1 MSYTMIA
8 TGEQWQTVWESLC
21 DGLRIF
27 MRKNGF
33 SEVVLGLSGGMDSSL
48 VAALATAAL
57 GERNVHGILMPSP
70 WSSVGSIEDAL
81 LLAKKLGISTQ
92 TVSIAPLMEA
102 FEKSLA
108 LCFKGKEKD
117 VTEENLQSRIRG
129 VLLMALSNKF
139 GWMLLAT
146 GNKSELAMG
155 YCTLYGDLCGA
166 LAPIADL
173 YKTEVYELAYWY
185 NRWKGEEIIP
195 QTVFDKAPSAE
206 LRPGQTDQDS
216 LPPYEVLDTILHAL
230 IEEERYAEKLSLSGI
245 EDKEIQQVKYLLQKS
260 AFKRR
265 MAPPVL
271 PVGKSAFG
279 IQVHL

>member
-1 MSYTMIA
+1 
-8 TGEQWQTVWESLC
+8 
-21 DGLRIF
+21 
-27 MRKNGF
+27 
-33 SEVVLGLSGGMDSSL
+33 
-48 VAALATAAL
+48 
-57 GERNVHGILMPSP
+57 
-70 WSSVGSIEDAL
+70 
-81 LLAKKLGISTQ
+81 
-92 TVSIAPLMEA
+92 
-102 FEKSLA
+102 
-108 LCFKGKEKD
+108 
-117 VTEENLQSRIRG
+117 
-129 VLLMALSNKF
+129 MALSNKF
-139 GWMLLAT
+139 GWMLVTT

-185 NRWKGEEIIP
+185 NHWKGKDVIP

-230 IEEERYAEKLSLSGI
+230 IEEERPIETLSLSGI
-245 EDKEIQQVKYLLQKS
+245 TNKEIHRVGVLLQKN

-265 MAPPVL
+265 MAPPLL

-279 IQVHL
+279 VHVHL